1 MRLSARSF
9 SRAAALAV
17 ATALVVPQVGV
28 APASAAPSV
37 AATVKPAPVK
47 TAPVKTAPVKT
58 AAVKKVVRYTKSRV
72 NVRSGPGLKYRVVGG
87 YAKGRKLTGTV
98 TKNGWL
104 RTGAG
109 KHVSPKVLTGKSPAK
124 STAKKSTATLTGA
137 KVLAQA
143 AKYKGI
149 MYRSGGSTPSG
160 FDCSGYTRYVFAKLG
175 RSLPRTV
182 SGQRAATT
190 RVSTPKPGDL
200 VFWGTYHVAIYAG
213 NGYIWDSGRPGLPI
227 QKRKMFSGVTGYGR
241 VR

>member
-9 SRAAALAV
+9 SRVAALAV
-17 ATALVVPQVGV
+17 ATALVVPQVGL
-28 APASAAPSV
+28 APASAAPTV
-37 AATVKPAPVK
+37 AVPATPA
-47 TAPVKTAPVKT
+47 AKTAPVKT
-58 AAVKKVVRYTKSRV
+58 AAAKKVVRYTKSRV
-72 NVRSGPGLKYRVVGG
+72 NVRSGPGVKYRVVGA

-109 KHVSPKVLTGKSPAK
+109 GHVSPKVLTGKSPAK
-124 STAKKSTATLTGA
+124 KSTGTLAGA

-175 RSLPRTV
+175 KSLPRTV
-182 SGQRAATT
+182 SGQRAVTT
-190 RVSTPKPGDL
+190 RVSSPKPGDL

-227 QKRKMFSGVTGYGR
+227 QKRRMFSGVTSYGR